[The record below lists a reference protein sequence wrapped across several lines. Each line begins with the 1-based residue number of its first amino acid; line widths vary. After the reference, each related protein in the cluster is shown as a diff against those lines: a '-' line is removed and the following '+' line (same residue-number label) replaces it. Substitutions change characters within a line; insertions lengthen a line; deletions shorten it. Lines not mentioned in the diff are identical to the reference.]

1 MATPTRNKP
10 LTTPKAHVEK
20 ALNRKVE
27 ENPAF
32 RVNASEVPRET
43 YALLIYAHSVQCRIE
58 RTSESKFQII
68 SATEQGKKFTI
79 PKDAQFRSTF
89 NQIVKAFLPS
99 PDQRIEYLKR
109 GEQYAEV
116 CLSFADEHAES
127 DGYLPLEVDKTAPP
141 EESTPADPFDGTPGE
156 TELLSASP
164 TAPLPPAPG
173 ENRKVKSI
181 KPYGVKEYQ
190 TQNYGVLRDS
200 SAILEVEYADGNK
213 GFRCA
218 LCDFERNSHRSI
230 NGHMGKHSV
239 EDRQKAAARTNRNV
253 VMGLSWE
260 PTPRESTRITRLANE
275 IAKAMEIGLTTPESI
290 ASAIIE
296 ARAQDPQRD
305 DDDDATVSE
314 MTPEEQLDAIRRIL
328 GADIAVK
335 EERDQQERLISG
347 LQNQIDAMRVE
358 MDQVREAKEASDK
371 SLAEHKSWAEK
382 IQAMTTNLTQMK

>member
-1 MATPTRNKP
+1 MATPPRNKP

-32 RVNASEVPRET
+32 RVYASEVPRET
-43 YALLIYAHSVQCRIE
+43 YALLIYARSVQCLIE

-68 SATEQGKKFTI
+68 SVTEHGKKFTI
-79 PKDAQFRSTF
+79 PNDAQFRSTF

-99 PDQRIEYLKR
+99 SDQRIEYLKR

-127 DGYLPLEVDKTAPP
+127 EGYLPLEADRTAPP
-141 EESTPADPFDGTPGE
+141 EESTPAYPSEGTLGE
-156 TELLSASP
+156 TEIPPASP
-164 TAPLPPAPG
+164 TAPLPSAP
-173 ENRKVKSI
+173 EESRKVKII

-200 SAILEVEYADGNK
+200 SAILEVEYEDGSK
-213 GFRCA
+213 VFRCA
-218 LCDFERNSHRSI
+218 LCDFERDSHRGI

-239 EDRQKAAARTNRNV
+239 EDRKKAVAKAKRNV

-275 IAKAMEIGLTTPESI
+275 IAKAMELGLTTPESI

-296 ARAQDPQRD
+296 ARAKDPQC
-305 DDDDATVSE
+305 DDADDSTVIE
-314 MTPEEQLDAIRRIL
+314 MTPEEQLEAIRRIL
-328 GADIAVK
+328 GADTAVK
-335 EERDQQERLISG
+335 EERDQQEKLITG

-358 MDQVREAKEASDK
+358 MDQVREAKDASDK
-371 SLAEHKSWAEK
+371 SLAEHEALVKK
-382 IQAMTTNLTQMK
+382 IQAMTTM